1 MDGLKSTVFRN
12 TLQAT
17 WAYMHSLDNLG
28 KNGAFCALYDL
39 IIELNFEEEYQDWKR
54 AVLAVA
60 GADPSDLGILG
71 SFGWEAIEE
80 GIRKIEGATE
90 EIMAAVRDANE
101 ALREAQKIKDETQP
115 LETQMHETFKI
126 IAVDFDG
133 TLCENRYP
141 AIGAA
146 RADVLDAL
154 CAAQDKGARVILWTC
169 RCGDRLKEAVD
180 WCAEQG
186 LYFDAVN
193 ENLPEL
199 VRKYGNDPRKVS
211 ATEYWDDRA
220 VRILDIPDWE

>member
-1 MDGLKSTVFRN
+1 MDRLTQALFRQ
-12 TLQAT
+12 TLRAF
-17 WAYMHSLDNLG
+17 WEYAHEMDDME
-28 KNGAFCALYDL
+28 KRGAFCALYELVEEADL
-39 IIELNFEEEYQDWKR
+39 ENGYQDWKR

-60 GADPSDLGILG
+60 GADPDDPDILSG
-71 SFGWEAIEE
+71 FGWEAIEE

-90 EIMAAVRDANE
+90 EITAAVREANE

-146 RADVLDAL
+146 RAEVLDAL
-154 CAAQDKGARVILWTC
+154 CAEQDKGARVILWTC
-169 RCGDRLKEAVD
+169 RCGDRLREAVD

-186 LYFDAVN
+186 LYFDSVN

-199 VRKYGNDPRKVS
+199 VRKYGEDPRKIS